1 MRCSISS
8 TFPNWY
14 SVVKSLLGLVRRS
27 LFNTIHD
34 MTDYDSSF
42 GPYFIV
48 NNITKSDK
56 ILSLTFFTK
65 TFFFQS
71 IAEMFLHLMKH
82 QHVFH
87 SLSRRENE
95 TFLASYAK
103 LQNCHFRSRWYSIIC
118 STIAFGQL
126 TKWQVDKMASW
137 QDGKLTRWQVDKMAS
152 WQDGE
157 LTRWQLTKDQV
168 EKTSSWQNDSAPFLF
183 PFFWLNMWTKKC
195 CKSFN

>member
-1 MRCSISS
+1 MLCSISS

-14 SVVKSLLGLVRRS
+14 CVVKSLFGLVRRS

-34 MTDYDSSF
+34 MTDYDSTF
-42 GPYFIV
+42 GQSFIV
-48 NNITKSDK
+48 SNITESDK

-65 TFFFQS
+65 TFYLQS
-71 IAEMFLHLMKH
+71 IAEMFLHLMKY

-87 SLSRRENE
+87 YLSRKENE

-103 LQNCHFRSRWYSIIC
+103 LQNCYSCSCWYFIIR

-152 WQDGE
+152 WQDGK
-157 LTRWQLTKDQV
+157 LTKWLSTFFVSILLTQHVDKKMLQV
-168 EKTSSWQNDSAPFLF
+168 F
-183 PFFWLNMWTKKC
+183 
-195 CKSFN
+195 